1 MNHAIDDYARVE
13 NIQQQ
18 KQKEQNLNLSSG

>member
-1 MNHAIDDYARVE
+1 MNHAVDDYARVE